1 MIPRFR
7 CMEDNH
13 SLWLYKREIF
23 ASLRA
28 KGHTK
33 VWFICFDCQKQSMY
47 FEPSDYK
54 IKVARLHEEHRP
66 KLPYLGEDDVYYVAR
81 PEKAKKKK

>member
-1 MIPRFR
+1 
-7 CMEDNH
+7 
-13 SLWLYKREIF
+13 
-23 ASLRA
+23 
-28 KGHTK
+28 
-33 VWFICFDCQKQSMY
+33 MY